1 MKYETHLKILNDSE
15 FRNFFSTHTTCSFE
29 KGKFSCINYFEL
41 TKKIRRD
48 HEMRINST
56 TETSVELLKYKFI
69 IIFLFYTSLFFYL
82 NLLIYFVE

>member
-1 MKYETHLKILNDSE
+1 
-15 FRNFFSTHTTCSFE
+15 
-29 KGKFSCINYFEL
+29 
-41 TKKIRRD
+41 
-48 HEMRINST
+48 MRINST